1 MSIPVE
7 ILQHMVDHAVAVFY
21 RVDAGNV
28 SFQYLSPGFEKA
40 TGYTIDDIEA
50 MGGDRAFL
58 KQVIEG
64 DNFLPFDLD
73 LKQIK
78 GKESIN
84 QRAENRWSC
93 KDGSAKCLEVNI
105 SPIYDE
111 KCLIGLVGLFC
122 DITDKKETEEQRH
135 VDEAQIHVH
144 KAQVHEA
151 QLRALAVRLTNTES
165 LERRRIA
172 SELHDRISQTLILA
186 NMKLGTL
193 STSLSADERIEV
205 CKDVRG
211 LIEQTVEDTQA
222 LTFELSPPILY
233 EVGIDAALEWLADWV
248 LNHYELKVMIVG
260 DVRCGMAMN
269 DDRKAFVF
277 GAVRELLINIA
288 KHAKTEAARV
298 RLGGGD
304 DYLQIVVEDDGV
316 GFDVSILDAW
326 HKGFSSYGLFSIRE
340 QVRHMG
346 GVLDIQSGAN
356 TKGTRVSLRVP
367 VLSVDD
373 KERGI

>member
-7 ILQHMVDHAVAVFY
+7 ILQHMVDRAVAVFY

-28 SFQYLSPGFEKA
+28 SFQYLSSGFEKA
-40 TGYTIDDIEA
+40 TGYTINDIEA

-78 GKESIN
+78 GKERIN
-84 QRAENRWSC
+84 EKAEIRLSC
-93 KDGSAKCLEVNI
+93 KDGHAKSLEVNI
-105 SPIYDE
+105 FPVYNE
-111 KCLIGLVGLFC
+111 KCLIGLVGLFR
-122 DITDKKETEEQRH
+122 DITERKETEEQRH
-135 VDEAQIHVH
+135 VHEAQIHVH
-144 KAQVHEA
+144 EAQAHKA

-193 STSLSADERIEV
+193 STSLSDDEGIEV

-260 DVRCGMAMN
+260 EVSCRKAMA

-288 KHAKTEAARV
+288 KHAKTKAARV
-298 RLGGGD
+298 TLGRED
-304 DYLQIVVEDDGV
+304 DYLKIVVDDDGV

-326 HKGFSSYGLFSIRE
+326 DKGFSSYGLFSIRE
-340 QVRHMG
+340 QLRHMG
-346 GVLDIQSGAN
+346 GALDIQSGAN
-356 TKGTRVSLRVP
+356 KKGTRVSLRVP
-367 VLSVDD
+367 LLSVDD
-373 KERGI
+373 KEREV